1 MATSNETSIEVLH
14 VLFQQW
20 REEHRRLDQSIA
32 ELNAWM
38 TQKSLHQSP
47 DFAEANSRLQK
58 FEQRL
63 REHFAKEH
71 EIGLL
76 LAETRG
82 ITTPEIEELRRQAD
96 KEHGILTA
104 RLNDL
109 IVGLSADAN
118 PVPTWDSAVYEFGL
132 LLDAIEQHEEQEAN
146 RVQWLMP
153 SQNT

>member
-20 REEHRRLDQSIA
+20 REEHQQLDQFIA

-38 TQKSLHQSP
+38 TQKSLRQSP
-47 DFAEANSRLQK
+47 DFTDAKSRLQQ

-63 REHFAKEH
+63 REHFVKEH
-71 EIGLL
+71 AMGLL

-82 ITTPEIEELRRQAD
+82 IATPEIEELRHQAD

-104 RLNDL
+104 RLHDL
-109 IVGLSADAN
+109 ISRLSADAN
-118 PVPTWDSAVYEFGL
+118 PVSTWDSAVYEFGL
-132 LLDAIEQHEEQEAN
+132 LLDAIEQHEEQEAD
-146 RVQWLMP
+146 RVRWLMP
-153 SQNT
+153 PIS